1 MSKINAGEGN
11 LRAFEVLAS
20 RIPGVLVLNTF
31 LGPVACNK
39 EALQILAFPD
49 DTKGL
54 KHLTSF
60 LASQVQSKLVTRSSI
75 ERRRFVR
82 QFKSGRRTYQCRA
95 LNLHQIGKGTEM
107 AETIALLLE
116 RQPPTLLSLKRR
128 TWDEFKLTQRERQTI
143 ELLLKGMTNKEIA
156 LSMNIS
162 PTTVKTYLRQ
172 IMTKM
177 RVPTRAAIVGKILVT

>member
-1 MSKINAGEGN
+1 
-11 LRAFEVLAS
+11 
-20 RIPGVLVLNTF
+20 
-31 LGPVACNK
+31 
-39 EALQILAFPD
+39 
-49 DTKGL
+49 
-54 KHLTSF
+54 
-60 LASQVQSKLVTRSSI
+60 
-75 ERRRFVR
+75 
-82 QFKSGRRTYQCRA
+82 
-95 LNLHQIGKGTEM
+95 M

>member
-1 MSKINAGEGN
+1 
-11 LRAFEVLAS
+11 
-20 RIPGVLVLNTF
+20 
-31 LGPVACNK
+31 
-39 EALQILAFPD
+39 
-49 DTKGL
+49 
-54 KHLTSF
+54 
-60 LASQVQSKLVTRSSI
+60 
-75 ERRRFVR
+75 
-82 QFKSGRRTYQCRA
+82 
-95 LNLHQIGKGTEM
+95 M

-116 RQPPTLLSLKRR
+116 RQPSTLLSLKRR